1 VTNYNNPPTPTQL
14 PLFPPMAFEQYRRYA
29 PSAYDNS
36 YSIYE
41 KMTHII
47 EHLNAMGELTNAL
60 LDKWN
65 EFIKWIVGNGLQDA
79 VNLKL
84 DQMVANGTLAEL
96 INEKM
101 LGDLIKECRE
111 ALTELHNYSYETMPF
126 IMNYQKIM
134 HTTPT
139 TLEGQADFIQ
149 GASFNNK
156 KNEYYVARQLNG
168 GEYTTITRYSISTRT
183 EIDHKEFEH
192 STGAYTEGLP
202 FFYNERGELCF
213 IVRTTYD
220 MNVAVFNYDTG
231 VLSGNIPV
239 LGGSKL
245 GCDPENKY
253 LITHF
258 GDANRCEGMY
268 LYDFESVSHGIP
280 KLLRKIYFDGEIVN
294 GEKVQGVTIINNVI
308 YLGRGKQNATVTAVN
323 FAGRTI
329 QTFDFDKQSFAD
341 MVNKW
346 APCIE
351 GTSYTY
357 ESEGVSFYEYDGRY
371 YPIFTH
377 VIPSLGKVFF
387 AIAGNMGFD
396 KVTTNTYT
404 TNVTTGVE
412 WVDLPLTS
420 GVTPYA
426 DDVKPQYCKDDRG
439 WVTLRGVATHAYV
452 SSEPNMELA
461 SIAFPFMPTR
471 NQFFTTVASVNKDV
485 AGSTNRIQVRSSGK
499 IILDATSGNPTAPK
513 QFTSFD
519 GISFFV
525 DDRNFS

>member
-1 VTNYNNPPTPTQL
+1 VTDYKNPPVPTQL

-60 LDKWN
+60 LNKWN
-65 EFIKWIVGNGLQDA
+65 EFIAWIVGNGLQDA

-111 ALTELHNYSYETMPF
+111 ALTELHNYSYEMLPF
-126 IMNYQKIM
+126 TLNYQKIM

-139 TLEGQADFIQ
+139 TLEGRADFIQ
-149 GASFNNK
+149 GAAFNNK

-168 GEYTTITRYSISTRT
+168 GEYTTITRYSMITRT
-183 EIDHKEFEH
+183 EIDSKEFQH

-202 FFYNERGELCF
+202 FFYNDRGELCF
-213 IVRTTYD
+213 FVRTTYD
-220 MNVAVFNYDTG
+220 MNIAIFNYDTG
-231 VLSGNIPV
+231 ELGSNRGM

-245 GCDPENKY
+245 GSDIDNKY

-258 GDANRCEGMY
+258 GDANRCEGLY
-268 LYDFESVSHGIP
+268 LYDFDEATRGNMR
-280 KLLRKIYFDGEIVN
+280 LYRKIYFDGEIVN
-294 GEKVQGVTIINNVI
+294 GDKVQGVTMINNVI
-308 YLGRGKQNATVTAVN
+308 YLGRGKQNPTVTAIN
-323 FAGRTI
+323 MSGRTI
-329 QTFDFDKQSFAD
+329 ATYDFDRKDFAD
-341 MVNKW
+341 MINQW

-351 GTSYTY
+351 GTSYEY
-357 ESEGVSFYEYDGRY
+357 ESEGVSFYEYGGKV

-377 VIPSLGKVFF
+377 VISSLGKVFF
-387 AIAGNMGFD
+387 ALGGRMDF
-396 KVTTNTYT
+396 KKMSTKTYT
-404 TNVTTGVE
+404 TDITTGVK
-412 WVDLPLTS
+412 WIDLPLSS

-439 WVTLRGVATHAYV
+439 WVELRGVASHTYLG
-452 SSEPNMELA
+452 SEPNMELA
-461 SIAFPFMPTR
+461 SIAFPFIPQR

-499 IILDATSGNPTAPK
+499 IILDASSGNPTAPK

-519 GISFFV
+519 GIRFFV
-525 DDRNFS
+525 DDRTF